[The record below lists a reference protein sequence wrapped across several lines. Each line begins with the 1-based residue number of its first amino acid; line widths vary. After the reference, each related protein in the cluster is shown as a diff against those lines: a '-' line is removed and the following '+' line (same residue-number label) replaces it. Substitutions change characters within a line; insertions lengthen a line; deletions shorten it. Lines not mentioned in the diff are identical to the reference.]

1 MKRLAGRGRQVVTSM
16 AIGMGLLMA
25 GGSEAAAQQRE
36 ERGGLT
42 LEQVLGMALGQNR
55 DLRVARLDLESA
67 EGRVKEAWG
76 NVFPTL
82 DLTANYTRNLSV
94 PANFLPR
101 IIFDPNAN
109 PDELIAVKFG
119 ADNAWN
125 FQLRAEQPL
134 FEASAFVGVGAAG
147 RYESLQTEVVRG
159 RTIDV
164 VTRVKLAYYE
174 TLLAQE
180 AVRLSENTVARVRK
194 TLDETRK
201 MFEAGLSSSYDVLRL
216 EVELANLE
224 PQLRRSQ
231 NAALAARRQLGV
243 ELNIEQLDSVRVAG
257 SLLDLDLQADAAQ
270 GGGGAARLVRD
281 GEASRVDAEQAVTVA
296 LERRSDLRQ
305 LELTEQLRQTE
316 LRVEQSEYLPK
327 VSLFGTYSIAAQE
340 NGSPNFFG
348 ATGAERSYGRQVG
361 IQVSVPLFSGF
372 QRPARTA
379 QIRATISSVQTQY
392 ALARDQAEA
401 EVKSLLEQTDEAR
414 DRSAAQ
420 RLALRQAERGYE
432 IARAQYREGIGSQ
445 LEITDAEVALRQSEF
460 NYVEAVYDYLVSQA
474 RLDQAMGMVPE
485 LQGNGNLA
493 AAEARRP

>member
-1 MKRLAGRGRQVVTSM
+1 MVAGSQS
-16 AIGMGLLMA
+16 L
-25 GGSEAAAQQRE
+25 AAQQSE
-36 ERGGLT
+36 GQGGLT
-42 LEQVLGMALGQNR
+42 LEQALGMALGRNR
-55 DLRVARLDLESA
+55 DLQVARLDLESA

-76 NVFPTL
+76 SVFPTL

-101 IIFDPNAN
+101 IIFDPDAN
-109 PDELIAVKFG
+109 PNELIAVKFG

-134 FEASAFVGVGAAG
+134 FQASAFVGVGAAG

-164 VTRVKLAYYE
+164 ITRVKLAYFE
-174 TLLAQE
+174 ALLADE
-180 AVRLSENTVARVRK
+180 AVRLSENTVKRVRK

-224 PQLRRSQ
+224 PQLRRAR
-231 NAALAARRQLGV
+231 NAVRASRRNLGV
-243 ELNIEQLDSVRVAG
+243 ELNVEQLDSVRVAG
-257 SLLDLDLQADAAQ
+257 SLLDYDPQAAAV
-270 GGGGAARLVRD
+270 ADSEKALLIRD
-281 GEASRVDAEQAVTVA
+281 GAGAPERDAQQAVSVA
-296 LERRSDLRQ
+296 HERRSDLRQ
-305 LELTEQLRQTE
+305 LELTEQLRRTE
-316 LRVEQSEYLPK
+316 LKVEQSEYLPK
-327 VSLFGTYSIAAQE
+327 VTLFGTYSIAAQQ

-348 ATGAERSYGRQVG
+348 ANGAERSFGRQVG
-361 IQVSVPLFSGF
+361 IQVSMPLFSGL

-379 QIRATISSVQTQY
+379 QKRAAISAVQAQY
-392 ALARDQAEA
+392 ALVRDRAEA
-401 EVKSLLEQTDEAR
+401 EVKSLVEQTDEAR

-460 NYVEAVYDYLVSQA
+460 NYVEAVYDFLVAQA

-485 LQGNGNLA
+485 LQTNGNLA
-493 AAEARRP
+493 VAEARRDE

>member
-1 MKRLAGRGRQVVTSM
+1 MKRVAWRGRKAVALM
-16 AIGMGLLMA
+16 AIVMGMLFS
-25 GGSEAAAQQRE
+25 GGSPAVAQQGE
-36 ERGGLT
+36 QGGGLT
-42 LEQVLGMALGQNR
+42 LEQVLGMALGRNR
-55 DLRVARLDLESA
+55 DLHVARLDLESA

-101 IIFDPNAN
+101 VIFDPDAN

-174 TLLAQE
+174 ALLAQE

-194 TLDETRK
+194 TLGETRK

-257 SLLDLDLQADAAQ
+257 SLFDLDLQAN
-270 GGGGAARLVRD
+270 GEVGGATARLVRD
-281 GEASRVDAEQAVTVA
+281 GEVSRVDAEQAVTVA

-340 NGSPNFFG
+340 NGSLNFFG